1 MTLQPSDANF
11 ESDPE
16 FDALFEDL
24 IAAMESLG
32 SAAAQFAEILP
43 QERRETF
50 FRLMMALNLSERN
63 PILPILV
70 GLQLYGEYLNRLMS
84 AVLRRLPE
92 ALRTSGDDAANRALV
107 AYGQIQTG
115 LETLITK
122 ATTQA
127 DRIDSV
133 PSRIEEIRKQWS
145 TDAKAL
151 LPDLKAAFDA
161 AKKDAVAAYKA
172 ETDTIAEGAL
182 KDWADNYNQ
191 ALRECLGNVWKMSSL
206 AIGLGGLAIG
216 VAAYFGG
223 VQQGRAAAIQDSY
236 KAFGGVESYTYAKSL
251 MRRGD
256 NVRRFVKCGNEG
268 NDKCTVW
275 IKDPPQQ

>member
-1 MTLQPSDANF
+1 MTLQPSDSNF

-24 IAAMESLG
+24 IAAMEDLG

-43 QERRETF
+43 QERREIF

-70 GLQLYGEYLNRLMS
+70 GLQLYAEYLNRLMS

-92 ALRTSGDDAANRALV
+92 VLRTSGDDAANRALS

-115 LETLITK
+115 LEDLITQ

-127 DRIDSV
+127 DRIDKV
-133 PSRIEEIRKQWS
+133 PSQINEVRKQWS
-145 TDAKAL
+145 IDAKAL
-151 LPDLKAAFDA
+151 LPDLEAAFDA

-172 ETDTIAEGAL
+172 ETDTIAEDAL
-182 KDWADNYNQ
+182 KEWADNYN
-191 ALRECLGNVWKMSSL
+191 ATRRECLGNVWKMSSV
-206 AIGLGGLAIG
+206 AIVLGGLAIG

-236 KAFGGVESYTYAKSL
+236 KAFGGVDSYDSAKYL

-256 NVRRFVKCGNEG
+256 NVSRLIKCQKEDNE
-268 NDKCTVW
+268 KCTIWV
-275 IKDPPQQ
+275 KNPPQQ